1 MFLQAEALA
10 KYQYAYTVCE
20 ISRFL
25 FALLF
30 ILLFSLD
37 CVFCFAMLFVFW
49 RLCFWLFTSGFVFQ
63 ANYHCFLFC
72 FVLPLYSMLF
82 ALIYFFI
89 FALLFIL
96 CCFGLIFV
104 CVLFCFVVLLAL
116 LFMLFL
122 AFEFGLIVGL
132 CFVLHFNVAF
142 VSCPCLFMK
151 RVHAFIFGMQECL
164 FSTHYLL
171 WWLRLLWHLD
181 WGAEAVNQ
189 AMGSHLLWTML
200 ISCSGRSKLWVC
212 ISEYSVI
219 GT

>member
-1 MFLQAEALA
+1 M
-10 KYQYAYTVCE
+10 
-20 ISRFL
+20 
-25 FALLF
+25 LL
-30 ILLFSLD
+30 
-37 CVFCFAMLFVFW
+37 VFW
-49 RLCFWLFTSGFVFQ
+49 LSCFWLFTSGFFSSKLSLFFV
-63 ANYHCFLFC
+63 LFC
-72 FVLPLYSMLF
+72 FAFVFYVICFDVFCICLLCF
-82 ALIYFFI
+82 LIYV
-89 FALLFIL
+89 ALVLFL
-96 CCFGLIFV
+96 CV
-104 CVLFCFVVLLAL
+104 FCFVVLLAL

-132 CFVLHFNVAF
+132 CFVLHFKVVY

-189 AMGSHLLWTML
+189 AMGSNLLWTRL

-212 ISEYSVI
+212 IGEYSVI